1 MKTSSYDT
9 RPKDEKPVKKAK
21 PRKTIHQIILQLQS
35 QGVNATLS
43 KKRSKPALG
52 S

>member
-1 MKTSSYDT
+1 MKQPIYEAKPKELGPQKA
-9 RPKDEKPVKKAK
+9 RPK
-21 PRKTIHQIILQLQS
+21 KTIHQILRQLQS

-43 KKRSKPALG
+43 KKRSKLVLG